1 MTQFIIFKALSPQC
15 GMADILTLRS
25 VDRES
30 GQTKDL
36 KNNIVILQSTQHYLS
51 RVQIGLYCRY
61 DIVF

>member
-1 MTQFIIFKALSPQC
+1 
-15 GMADILTLRS
+15 MADILTLRS